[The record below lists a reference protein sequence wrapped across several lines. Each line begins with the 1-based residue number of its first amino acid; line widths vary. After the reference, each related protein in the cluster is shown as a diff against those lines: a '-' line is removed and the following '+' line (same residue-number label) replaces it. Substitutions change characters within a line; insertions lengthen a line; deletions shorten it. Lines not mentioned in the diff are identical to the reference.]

1 MQAKASSTL
10 LSAPF
15 SPKLVVW
22 IAFAVFAFLFTA
34 GFIGYIGSKFI
45 YLLFT
50 ASFSTLLLSGIYYP
64 STYSYLFLTIFLWL
78 GFWFKFTANFLLLGY
93 FPFEEPVG
101 YFLESASG
109 WDHALWIAIAGSTA
123 VMFARLLYKF
133 TKFGSTVV
141 IRKKIIP
148 PIWYSHFRS
157 WLWIVLIAS
166 IIGLALLNGIYGI
179 QQSGLVPR
187 TRLYW
192 PLNAVTYWLLSTGFS
207 MAAATFLWW
216 DIGLKKN
223 LVIPVYAI
231 LAEALFST
239 VSLLSRSVYLF
250 HVIPQLLAVIVNRG
264 SIFSMP
270 KKNAILIVVVFF
282 ILFVGSV
289 ISVSLLRDVYYSPKI
304 DSIASIDKLPAS
316 YSKNELAATSSI
328 RLKLLHQLIIN
339 RWIGIEGALAVSS
352 YPQKSPALFF
362 NALMAQSSIDNV
374 DVYQKISNSAYQEV
388 DGSKYQFASLPGAT
402 AFLYYSGSAWYVIFG
417 MFFLTFI
424 AMSSE
429 RLILLMTGNITLCAL
444 CGLNFAN
451 AIAQLGVTPRQL
463 LPHLGMIAGV
473 IIIIWIIQLPVFN
486 RFVTKFSVNKS

>member
-1 MQAKASSTL
+1 MQVKTSSTL

-15 SPKLVVW
+15 SPKLGVW
-22 IAFAVFAFLFTA
+22 IALAVFAFLFTA

-50 ASFSTLLLSGIYYP
+50 VSFSTLLLSGIYYP

-133 TKFGSTVV
+133 TKFGSTVA

-148 PIWYSHFRS
+148 PIWYSRFRS
-157 WLWIVLIAS
+157 WLWMILIAS

-216 DIGLKKN
+216 DIGLRKN

-231 LAEALFST
+231 LVEALFST

-250 HVIPQLLAVIVNRG
+250 HVIPQLLALIVNRG
-264 SIFSMP
+264 SIFSMH
-270 KKNAILIVVVFF
+270 KKNAILIVIVFF

-289 ISVSLLRDVYYSPKI
+289 ISVSLLRD
-304 DSIASIDKLPAS
+304 
-316 YSKNELAATSSI
+316 
-328 RLKLLHQLIIN
+328 
-339 RWIGIEGALAVSS
+339 
-352 YPQKSPALFF
+352 
-362 NALMAQSSIDNV
+362 
-374 DVYQKISNSAYQEV
+374 
-388 DGSKYQFASLPGAT
+388 
-402 AFLYYSGSAWYVIFG
+402 
-417 MFFLTFI
+417 
-424 AMSSE
+424 
-429 RLILLMTGNITLCAL
+429 
-444 CGLNFAN
+444 
-451 AIAQLGVTPRQL
+451 
-463 LPHLGMIAGV
+463 
-473 IIIIWIIQLPVFN
+473 
-486 RFVTKFSVNKS
+486 